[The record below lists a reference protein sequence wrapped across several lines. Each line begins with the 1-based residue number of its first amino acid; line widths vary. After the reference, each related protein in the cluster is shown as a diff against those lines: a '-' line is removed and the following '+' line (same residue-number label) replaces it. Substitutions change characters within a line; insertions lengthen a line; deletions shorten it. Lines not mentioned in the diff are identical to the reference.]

1 MEKKM
6 YTVTVEQTCFS
17 TIDIEAENEM
27 EARQIATHMDSIDL
41 EEHRGGIAPEISDE
55 AHSVYWIE
63 EQKNW

>member
-17 TIDIEAENEM
+17 TINIEADNEM
-27 EARQIATHMDSIDL
+27 EAREIATDMDSIDL
-41 EEHRGGIAPEISDE
+41 EEHRGGNYEISDD
-55 AHSVYWIE
+55 AHSVFWVE

>member
-6 YTVTVEQTCFS
+6 YTVTVEQACFS

-27 EARQIATHMDSIDL
+27 EARQIATDMDSIDL
-41 EEHRGGIAPEISDE
+41 EELRGGVYEISDE
-55 AHSVYWIE
+55 AHSVYLIE